1 MILSEL
7 QVHTNIMERT
17 YWLVDN
23 SQLSNNFKNDTFLQS
38 NIVRFWRN
46 LTYHVIYVSHMIY
59 NIIDVFLKYIK
70 SEAFFQECIISLLTL
85 T

>member
-23 SQLSNNFKNDTFLQS
+23 SQLSYNFKNDTFLQS

-70 SEAFFQECIISLLTL
+70 SEAFFQECIISLLKL

>member
-23 SQLSNNFKNDTFLQS
+23 SQLSYNFKNDTFLQS

-59 NIIDVFLKYIK
+59 NIIGVLWKYIK
-70 SEAFFQECIISLLTL
+70 REAFFQECIISLLTL